1 MSSND
6 VIMVTTK
13 PPFHHHLK
21 IQNTFI
27 KELNLR
33 KHKKQQQKKVRT
45 PLIFKLANLHP
56 SVII

>member
-1 MSSND
+1 MSSNY

-33 KHKKQQQKKVRT
+33 KHKKHTKK
-45 PLIFKLANLHP
+45 KLEHP
-56 SVII
+56 

>member
-1 MSSND
+1 MSSNY

-33 KHKKQQQKKVRT
+33 KHKKHTKKRT